1 MRSKAVRDARQMG
14 YIVGTSH
21 HKMSEIFKLPPEER
35 EAALIEHLQAEMEK
49 AETFA
54 RWQLRELLDEK

>member
-1 MRSKAVRDARQMG
+1 MG

-21 HKMSEIFKLPPEER
+21 HRMSEIFKLPPEER

-54 RWQLRELLDEK
+54 RWQLRELLDDK

>member
-21 HKMSEIFKLPPEER
+21 QKMSEIFKLPPEER

-54 RWQLRELLDEK
+54 RWQLREILDGK